1 MNTSR
6 LKELDGLRGIAA
18 MAVVIYHYLYHYN
31 RLFGHDF
38 YVSELFSYGFYGV
51 QLFFIISGFV
61 IFWSIGRVSNV
72 REFVVSRFSR
82 LYPTFWCA
90 VIITFI
96 VTSLSNVEFLQL
108 NFTTFLANLTMIHEY
123 FRFQHVDGAYWT
135 LTLEMAFYVWMV
147 AIFKLNYLSKIEN
160 IFIPWVIIAA
170 LIALFDLPIH
180 NALKK
185 LFIIDYIEFFAA
197 GIVFF
202 KIMQSSYTKKTVALL
217 VLCVISLY
225 IKNSIQTAI
234 GLSGFFL
241 MFFAI
246 IKGRLPIFRI
256 NFLTYLGA
264 ISYSLYLVHQSIG
277 YVIINYGYQHGI
289 PPQLSISAALIVSLL
304 LAHNIMIYVE
314 KPALKYI
321 RQNWKS

>member
-18 MAVVIYHYLYHYN
+18 MAVVIYHYIYHYN

-72 REFVVSRFSR
+72 KEFVVSRFSR

-96 VTSLSNVEFLQL
+96 VTSISNVEPLQL
-108 NFTTFLANLTMIHEY
+108 TFTTFLANLTMIHEY

-147 AIFKLNYLSKIEN
+147 AIFKMKYLSKIES

-170 LIALFDLPIH
+170 SITLFDIPIY
-180 NALKK
+180 NVLKK
-185 LFIIDYIEFFAA
+185 LFIIDYVEFFAA
-197 GIVFF
+197 GICFF
-202 KIMQSSYTKKTVALL
+202 KIMQHSYTRNTLALL
-217 VLCVISLY
+217 LLCVISLY

-234 GLSGFFL
+234 GLTGFFI

-246 IKGRLPIFRI
+246 IKGRLPVFRL
-256 NFLTYLGA
+256 NAFTYLGA

-277 YVIINYGYQHGI
+277 YVIINYGYQQGI
-289 PPQLSISAALIVSLL
+289 PPYLSIPTALFVSLL
-304 LAHNIMIYVE
+304 LAHSIMTYVE

-321 RQNWKS
+321 RKNWKS